1 MGTNFYCREKLNIN
15 SRNRLKSILKTLDI
29 CIDSNNIVE
38 IQNNADRFIKCI
50 PEEIHLGKRSA
61 GWQFLW
67 DYHNGKYFKPTLK
80 SIKDFLKD
88 KEIYD
93 EYDRYFT
100 LDQFIN
106 DELDQFLYKNE
117 THNDGMNSEYSTQ
130 YFISDGLRFSK
141 FENFS

>member
-1 MGTNFYCREKLNIN
+1 MGTNFYCREKLNTS
-15 SRNRLKSILKTLDI
+15 SRNRLKAILKTLDI
-29 CIDSNNIVE
+29 CVDSNNINE
-38 IQNNADRFIKCI
+38 IYSNVNRFIKCI

-67 DYHNGKYFKPTLK
+67 NYHNGKYFKPTLK

-93 EYDRYFT
+93 EYGRYFT

-106 DELDQFLYKNE
+106 DELAQCLYKDN
-117 THNDGMNSEYSTQ
+117 THNDGMSSEYSSH
-130 YFISDGLRFSK
+130 YFISDNLRFSK
-141 FENFS
+141 FEDFS